1 MTRHLRFY
9 LFAML
14 ALLLGAC
21 ATTPP
26 FSEATLQAQA
36 VNRDLSPEQALQG
49 AARDTRVLWGGVIIG
64 TENLSDHTD
73 LNVLFFPLD
82 SSQRPDMDKPPH
94 NRFIARYK
102 GYLESMVYAPG
113 REVTVLGNLQG
124 IEDGK
129 IGDAPYRF
137 PVLNAD
143 KVYLWPLDQDSKV
156 HFGVGVGIGVHM

>member
-1 MTRHLRFY
+1 MIRRLGVH

-14 ALLLGAC
+14 AMLLGGC

-26 FSEATLQAQA
+26 FSDATLHA
-36 VNRDLSPEQALQG
+36 VNRDLTPEQALEG
-49 AARDTRVLWGGVIIG
+49 AAQDVQVLWGGVIIG
-64 TENLSDHTD
+64 AENLSDHTD

-82 SSQRPDMDKPPH
+82 KSQRPDMDKPPR

-113 REVTVLGNLQG
+113 REVTILGSVQG

-137 PVLNAD
+137 PVLKAD
-143 KVYLWPLDQDSKV
+143 KIYLWPLGQDSKV
-156 HFGVGVGIGVHM
+156 RFGVGIGIGVHM

>member
-1 MTRHLRFY
+1 MIRRLGVY
-9 LFAML
+9 LFATL
-14 ALLLGAC
+14 ALLLSGC

-26 FSEATLQAQA
+26 FSEKALLS
-36 VNRDLSPEQALQG
+36 VNRDLTPEQALKG
-49 AARDTRVLWGGVIIG
+49 AAQDVQVLWGGVIIG
-64 TENLSDHTD
+64 AENLSDHTD

-82 SSQRPDMDKPPH
+82 KSQRPDMDKPPH

-113 REVTVLGNLQG
+113 REVTILGSVQG

-137 PVLNAD
+137 PVLKAD
-143 KVYLWPLDQDSKV
+143 KIHLWPMGQDSKV
-156 HFGVGVGIGVHM
+156 RFGVGIGIGVHM